1 MSVGC
6 RAANTMSKRNEAR
19 AAGIMYTYVLNATM
33 NRILRCAQ
41 RAVEKAR
48 RLSAE
53 GKRQK
58 AKEKMKLLNKNAI
71 EKTRG
76 GESTVLQRLSATAD
90 HTAHTITRHNQT
102 KSISCNETKSLQ
114 SNDLRGFT
122 LTFPP
127 SQTLQR

>member
-1 MSVGC
+1 V
-6 RAANTMSKRNEAR
+6 RAARGGK
-19 AAGIMYTYVLNATM
+19 G
-33 NRILRCAQ
+33 
-41 RAVEKAR
+41 EKI
-48 RLSAE
+48 E
-53 GKRQK
+53 CIGQKGKRQK
-58 AKEKMKLLNKNAI
+58 AKEKMKLLNKNAT
-71 EKTRG
+71 EKTHG